1 MRTIITLVTLIL
13 TMTCN
18 AGNLRNNL
26 EINLFEGN
34 HCVYNIGGYVHEQL
48 FEQWFIESK
57 NPTDVLG
64 KGKIKKDRSKS

>member
-1 MRTIITLVTLIL
+1 MRTIITLVTLVL

-26 EINLFEGN
+26 GINIFECN

-48 FEQWFIESK
+48 FEQWFIESE
-57 NPTDVLG
+57 NPTDVLRIG
-64 KGKIKKDRSKS
+64 EIEKDRSKS